1 MPETTNGTL
10 PSSAVI
16 FDVVC
21 LIIEINFFDIQLLM
35 GKEISKTFPDR
46 RGSVKW
52 EEM

>member
-1 MPETTNGTL
+1 MGHCHPQL
-10 PSSAVI
+10 SLLM
-16 FDVVC
+16 FDV
-21 LIIEINFFDIQLLM
+21 DIQLLM